1 MGLNLLA
8 EETLVRRSW
17 PFFFSF
23 FFLNFYLGPSENR
36 FLSSSPSSGGLS
48 IQPSLVNRLSGT
60 FWLQGLVVSEND
72 FTNLPFDIYYFELL
86 NERMTEN
93 QLTN

>member
-1 MGLNLLA
+1 MGLILLA
-8 EETLVRRSW
+8 EETLVRRPW
-17 PFFFSF
+17 PFIYFFIY
-23 FFLNFYLGPSENR
+23 FYLGLSENI